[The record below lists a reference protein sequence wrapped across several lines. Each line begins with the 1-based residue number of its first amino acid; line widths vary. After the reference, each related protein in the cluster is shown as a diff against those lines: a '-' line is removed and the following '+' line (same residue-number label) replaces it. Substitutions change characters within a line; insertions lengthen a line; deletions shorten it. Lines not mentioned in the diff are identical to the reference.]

1 MIPQR
6 MLGNEFSHTGV
17 RNRVTACRKRL
28 RENRVML
35 KAHAVADIEGLFAE
49 VAPSLGH
56 VTELTTDDAP
66 CSELS
71 EKVEQEVGMT

>member
-28 RENRVML
+28 RENRVMV
-35 KAHAVADIEGLFAE
+35 KAHAVADIEGLFSE
-49 VAPSLGH
+49 DAPSMCH
-56 VTELTTDDAP
+56 VTALAADDAQS
-66 CSELS
+66 SELLA
-71 EKVEQEVGMT
+71 EQEVGMT

>member
-28 RENRVML
+28 RENRVMI
-35 KAHAVADIEGLFAE
+35 KAHAVSDIEELFSEA
-49 VAPSLGH
+49 APSLCH
-56 VTELTTDDAP
+56 ITELAADDAP
-66 CSELS
+66 GSELLA
-71 EKVEQEVGMT
+71 EHEVGMT

>member
-28 RENRVML
+28 RENRVTVR
-35 KAHAVADIEGLFAE
+35 AHAATDIGELFSE
-49 VAPSLGH
+49 DAPSLCH
-56 VTELTTDDAP
+56 VTELTADDA
-66 CSELS
+66 CGELLA
-71 EKVEQEVGMT
+71 EQEVGMT

>member
-28 RENRVML
+28 RENRVMI
-35 KAHAVADIEGLFAE
+35 KAHAVADIEELFSEDASSLCQVAE
-49 VAPSLGH
+49 LAADETPSA
-56 VTELTTDDAP
+56 ELLA
-66 CSELS
+66 
-71 EKVEQEVGMT
+71 EQEVGMT